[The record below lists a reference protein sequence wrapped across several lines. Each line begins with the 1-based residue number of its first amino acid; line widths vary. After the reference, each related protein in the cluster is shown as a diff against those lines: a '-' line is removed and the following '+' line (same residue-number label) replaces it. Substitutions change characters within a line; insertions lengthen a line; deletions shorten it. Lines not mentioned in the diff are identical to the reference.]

1 MYGAILGDIVGSVY
15 EWHSTKK
22 KDFPLFSK
30 HSHFTDDSVM
40 SIAVAEVCLSFAGS
54 AVRYTPL
61 AAEHSSTTEGLPADD
76 EVRGLFADSMR
87 KWGKKYPHAGYG
99 GTFSSW
105 LTTPGAGPYNSWG
118 NGSAMRV
125 SAVGWL
131 FDSLEKTRHIARLS
145 ADVTHN
151 HPEGIKGAEAAASA
165 IYILRTG
172 GTKADVKDY
181 IAREFDYDL
190 DRTVDGIRPDYS
202 FDVSCQGTVPEA
214 VICFL
219 EGSST
224 EDTIRNAVSLGGD
237 ADTLGC
243 IAGSIAEAMWG
254 VSEELKN
261 EVQKRVDGEMRQILC
276 KVH

>member
-1 MYGAILGDIVGSVY
+1 MYGAILGDIAGSVY
-15 EWHSTKK
+15 EWDNIKT

-30 HSHFTDDSVM
+30 RSRFTDDSVM
-40 SIAVAEVCLSFAGS
+40 SIAVAEVCVA
-54 AVRYTPL
+54 L
-61 AAEHSSTTEGLPADD
+61 AEKTEELPADD
-76 EVRGLFADSMR
+76 EIRALFAASMR

-99 GTFSSW
+99 GSFSSW
-105 LTTPGAGPYNSWG
+105 LASPGAGPYNSWG

-131 FDSLEKTRHIARLS
+131 FDSMETTRHTARLS

-151 HPEGIKGAEAAASA
+151 HPEGIKGAEATASA

-181 IAREFDYDL
+181 AVREFDYDL
-190 DRTVDGIRPDYS
+190 DRTVDGIRPKYS

-214 VICFL
+214 IICFL
-219 EGSST
+219 EGTST

-237 ADTLGC
+237 SDTLGC

-254 VSEELKN
+254 VPEELKAD
-261 EVQKRVDGEMRQILC
+261 VQKRVDSQMREILS